1 MKKLTSL
8 RKLKVPAKPAAKAE
22 VKPVTKAVA
31 KLPKKSK
38 QVGNAILKTT
48 NVKTGVITETNG
60 FDLEFLTNW
69 VAHAIEQ
76 GAGKVLNYEVVA
88 A

>member
-8 RKLKVPAKPAAKAE
+8 RKLKVAVKPAAKTE
-22 VKPVTKAVA
+22 VKSVT
-31 KLPKKSK
+31 SK
-38 QVGNAILKTT
+38 TKNTRAGNAILKTT
-48 NVKTGVITETNG
+48 NVKTGVVTETKG

-76 GAGKVLNYEVVA
+76 GAGKVLSYEVVA